1 MVGLMEITAPKRAEL
16 SQVARIPRETLQD
29 RVYRQITDLI
39 LDGDIAPGEL
49 VTIQGLADAFG
60 TSAMPVREAL
70 KRLASA
76 NVLTVVSGR
85 SIGIP
90 PLSAERL
97 ADLRRVRREIEPLA
111 ASWAVGRATPGCLA
125 VLGTLLQQMDDAIAN
140 GEVTAFLHGNRAFHF
155 GIYKVAGSPTL
166 DAIIETLWL
175 QISPYFHLLYEKG
188 NYPVANREHRAMLE
202 ALANGD
208 RERLMTSVR
217 HDIDLAYDVLI
228 ELLK

>member
-1 MVGLMEITAPKRAEL
+1 MEITSPKRAEL
-16 SQVARIPRETLQD
+16 SQVARISRETLQD
-29 RVYRQITDLI
+29 RAYRQIIDLI

-49 VTIQGLADAFG
+49 VTIQGLANAFG

-70 KRLASA
+70 KRLTSA

-111 ASWAVGRATPGCLA
+111 ASWAVNRATAADLA
-125 VLGTLLQQMDDAIAN
+125 LLETLLEQMDNAIAN
-140 GEVTAFLHGNRAFHF
+140 SEVTAFLHGNRAFHF
-155 GIYKVAGSPTL
+155 GIYRIAGSPTL

-175 QISPYFHLLYEKG
+175 QISPYFHLLYDSG

-202 ALANGD
+202 ALADGD
-208 RERLMTSVR
+208 SNKLKASIRR
-217 HDIDLAYDVLI
+217 DIDLAYDVLI

>member
-1 MVGLMEITAPKRAEL
+1 MEVTNTKRAEL

-39 LDGDIAPGEL
+39 LDGEIAPGEL

-76 NVLTVVSGR
+76 DVLTVVSGR

-111 ASWAVGRATPGCLA
+111 ASWAIGRGTPADLSRLESL
-125 VLGTLLQQMDDAIAN
+125 LGEMDDAISK
-140 GEVTAFLHGNRAFHF
+140 GEVKAFLHGNRAFHF
-155 GIYKVAGSPTL
+155 GIYHIAGSPTL
-166 DAIIETLWL
+166 DAIVETLWL
-175 QISPYFHLLYEKG
+175 QISPYFHLLYDSG

-202 ALANGD
+202 ALKSGD
-208 RERLMTSVR
+208 RDKLAASIRR
-217 HDIDLAYDVLI
+217 DIDLAYEVLVA
-228 ELLK
+228 LLA